1 MSVARYFQAIVAY
14 GDRVYVFDGVK
25 EPEEYGSP
33 VPPFDKPDPD
43 YTTVPTTIPQTTI
56 PQTTLPKSSVTT
68 VAGAPTTV
76 AVTTP

>member
-1 MSVARYFQAIVAY
+1 
-14 GDRVYVFDGVK
+14 VFDGVK

-76 AVTTP
+76 AVATP